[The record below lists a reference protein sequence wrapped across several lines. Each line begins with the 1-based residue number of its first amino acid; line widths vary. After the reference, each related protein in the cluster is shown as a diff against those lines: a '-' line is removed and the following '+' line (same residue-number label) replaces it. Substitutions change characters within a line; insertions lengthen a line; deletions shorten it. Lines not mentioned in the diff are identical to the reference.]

1 MGVTAWTAVASKN
14 EQEESDLERGRDL
27 VVKMPRMICLMM
39 PSVELMRALL
49 RKIMRKMKKKS
60 KNKKMMKKSTDKM
73 RKKKKKKKKKVKK
86 KKYKNKKNL
95 TLRQSEILVVMTPQM
110 IRLLTTSAEMMRT
123 LMRKKMKQ

>member
-1 MGVTAWTAVASKN
+1 MGVTAWTAVAAKMNKKN
-14 EQEESDLERGRDL
+14 LTLRAAEIL

-110 IRLLTTSAEMMRT
+110 IRLLTTSAERMRT
-123 LMRKKMKQ
+123 LMRKKM